1 MRRDSKRQYLKPLVA
16 KLTALVLFSGCIYQS
31 QTVRLPNAAAP
42 TKPIRSISVG
52 ADGVLAEAIGFELA
66 VNYEFDLVAA
76 GGDAVIEVTWETGYD
91 GKPETVFA
99 ELIDAQSAAVVGAVR
114 WHNSGGGA
122 KGSAALDRRSRK
134 DVTVAAA
141 EIAYELIYEL
151 PQFWQRH

>member
-1 MRRDSKRQYLKPLVA
+1 MRRDGKRQDLKPLLA
-16 KLTALVLFSGCIYQS
+16 KLTALVLVSGCVYQS

-42 TKPIRSISVG
+42 TKPIRSISV
-52 ADGVLAEAIGFELA
+52 ADGGVLAEAIGFELA
-66 VNYEFDLVAA
+66 ANYEFDLVAA
-76 GGDAVIEVTWETGYD
+76 GADAMIEVTWEAGYD

-114 WHNSGGGA
+114 WHNSGGGT
-122 KGSAALDRRSRK
+122 KGSVLDRRSRK
-134 DVTVAAA
+134 DITAAAA